1 MKKSI
6 VSMMAILLLSFG
18 AFSTVELMP
27 SAHAVQNG
35 LELHLF
41 APATA
46 SPGQVIAIELW
57 TIFENATSNA
67 SDLAFNN
74 TSVVGNT
81 SISFSPKTNVGV
93 VPPHV
98 HTPTGQFVILPA
110 FNLWVHKG
118 AWNTSYTVP
127 SQLGLYGVH
136 VYANYTVTRPGGPNP
151 ITHYVA
157 QAETTFLVQGSL
169 ATTSDISG
177 LASNSTV
184 YAILGLVVV
193 AVVLDLLLLFWKR
206 SPVKP

>member
-1 MKKSI
+1 
-6 VSMMAILLLSFG
+6 MAILLLSVG
-18 AFSTVELMP
+18 AFSTVELIP
-27 SAHAVQNG
+27 SAHAVQVTQNS

-57 TIFENATSNA
+57 TIFENTTSNA

-93 VPPHV
+93 VPAHI
-98 HTPTGQFVILPA
+98 HTPTGQFVVLPG
-110 FNLWVHKG
+110 FKTWVHPG

-157 QAETTFLVQGSL
+157 QAQTTFLVQASL
-169 ATTSDISG
+169 ATSSDISG

>member
-1 MKKSI
+1 
-6 VSMMAILLLSFG
+6 MAILLLSFG

-46 SPGQVIAIELW
+46 SPGQVVGIELW
-57 TIFENATSNA
+57 TIFENATDNA

-74 TSVVGNT
+74 TSVAGNT

-93 VPPHV
+93 VPAHV
-98 HTPTGQFVILPA
+98 HTPTGQFVVLPS
-110 FNLWVHKG
+110 FKTWVHPG

-136 VYANYTVTRPGGPNP
+136 VYANYTVTRPGGLS
-151 ITHYVA
+151 THYVA
-157 QAETTFLVQGSL
+157 QAETTFLVQSSL

-177 LASNSTV
+177 LASNNTV